1 MDWNMSKHESVV
13 LPNKFDYGYHAEFQ
27 RQCSKCIDDPTI
39 DGIIF
44 DFSRVEYLDSAALG
58 MMLMWHR
65 RATAANK
72 KMMIKGAKGAT
83 AQILAMANMQ
93 RIFEYI

>member
-1 MDWNMSKHESVV
+1 MSSHANVV
-13 LPNKFDYGYHAEFQ
+13 LPNKFDYGYHTEFQ
-27 RQCSKCIDDPTI
+27 RQCSGCIDDSTI
-39 DGIIF
+39 DGIVF

-58 MMLMWHR
+58 MMMLWQR
-65 RATAANK
+65 RAVAANK

>member
-1 MDWNMSKHESVV
+1 MGDRAQVV
-13 LPNKFDYGYHAEFQ
+13 LPNRFDYGYHKEFQ
-27 RQCSKCIDDPTI
+27 RQCTEYIASETI
-39 DGIIF
+39 AAIVF

-58 MMLMWHR
+58 MMMMWQR
-65 RATAANK
+65 RAASVNK

-93 RIFEYI
+93 RIFEYV